1 MRIRIQEL
9 RCTAQ
14 LSSGPDCSLVNFKY
28 RLSLYQCATGS
39 PLAGHFQAGRS
50 CSSCSLEQNTAAEKL
65 QAMQSHKA
73 LRAVPCNGLACLVL
87 VQLLTF
93 VLLALLVQAS
103 EPQAALHS

>member
-28 RLSLYQCATGS
+28 RLSLYQGTTGS
-39 PLAGHFQAGRS
+39 PWAGHFQAGSS
-50 CSSCSLEQNTAAEKL
+50 CSSCSLEQNSAAEETSGHAVSL
-65 QAMQSHKA
+65 GTQAG
-73 LRAVPCNGLACLVL
+73 AVQWLLLVL
-87 VQLLTF
+87 VLTF

-103 EPQAALHS
+103 EPQAA